1 MHGGCD
7 SGARS
12 VRRCHNPGR
21 LQLASLVERL
31 AVSSETAP
39 PEIEPLEIEPS
50 EIEPSEIAQRRTNRA
65 REYAAFIRAM
75 VAREPKTFAIAV
87 GGASLYALCTVA
99 SSVVIRWVIDHV
111 IVPRFEQG
119 DVAAGTVATG
129 CALIIGVGVLRAIG
143 VVIRRCFAGITQ
155 WRIAQGLGDD
165 VVDQLVAQPASWH
178 QRQSDGQLVGRA
190 GVDIDTT
197 VGVMAP
203 IPFATGVM
211 LLIVVSAIWL
221 LATDL
226 VLGIV
231 AVSVFPVLMLM
242 NVVYQKRVD
251 RHYDAAQ
258 QSLGDFSGAV
268 HESFEGVQLVK
279 AYGAEERETQRLSG
293 MAAKIRDSRIRAVSL
308 RGTFEALLEVI
319 PSITNIGLVIL
330 GAVRVDSGAVS
341 IGELSGFIY
350 MFTLLVFPLRLIGY
364 ALSELPHSSAGYRR
378 VRATIEEPLERD
390 PEQSIV
396 PAVQPDAVVFDD
408 VSYTFADTA
417 EPTIEHATFTIPAGS
432 VTAFVGPTGSGKT
445 TLVELIA
452 GLVGPTEGRVALT
465 PGERAI
471 VFQEPFLF
479 GGTVR
484 DNVSVGL
491 ELGDQQVW
499 DALRM
504 AAADDFVRD
513 LEAGIDTVVGERGVT
528 LSGGQ
533 RQRIALARALAR
545 NPRVLLLDD
554 TTSAL
559 DPGTEMKVLAN
570 LRAGLGH
577 STVVMVASRPS
588 TIALADDVLFVEA
601 GRITAHGTHDELMAD
616 VDAYRQLVEAF
627 ESDRSV
633 PT

>member
-1 MHGGCD
+1 VTTLLAGSAAGNL
-7 SGARS
+7 GRRS
-12 VRRCHNPGR
+12 VH
-21 LQLASLVERL
+21 ALVERL
-31 AVSSETAP
+31 AVSSVTASSEIGPSETAR
-39 PEIEPLEIEPS
+39 
-50 EIEPSEIAQRRTNRA
+50 RRTSRA
-65 REYAAFIRAM
+65 REYADFVRAM
-75 VAREPKTFAIAV
+75 VGRQPKTFAIAV
-87 GGASLYALCTVA
+87 GGASVYALCTVA

-111 IVPRFEQG
+111 IVPRFEEG
-119 DVAAGTVATG
+119 DVAVGTVVTG

-143 VVIRRCFAGITQ
+143 VVVRRSFAGITQ

-178 QRQSDGQLVGRA
+178 QRQSDGQLVARA

-203 IPFATGVM
+203 IPFATSVL

-221 LATDL
+221 LVTDL
-226 VLGIV
+226 VLGLV
-231 AVSVFPVLMLM
+231 AVSVFPVLMLL

-279 AYGAEERETQRLSG
+279 AYGAEERETQRLSA
-293 MAAKIRDSRIRAVSL
+293 MASRIRDSRIRAVYL
-308 RGTFEALLEVI
+308 RGTFESLLEVI
-319 PSITNIGLVIL
+319 PSITNIVIVII
-330 GAVRVDSGAVS
+330 GAIRVDSGAVS
-341 IGELSGFIY
+341 IGDLSGFIY

-378 VRATIEEPLERD
+378 VRATIVEPLDSD
-390 PEQSIV
+390 PEQSIA
-396 PAVQPDAVVFDD
+396 PAVAPAAVVFDD
-408 VSYTFADTA
+408 VSYTFTDAA
-417 EPTIEHATFTIPAGS
+417 EPTIQHASFSIPAGS
-432 VTAFVGPTGSGKT
+432 VTAFVGSTGSGKT
-445 TLVELIA
+445 TLVELMA
-452 GLVGPTEGRVALT
+452 GLVAPTEGRVALT
-465 PGERAI
+465 PDARAI
-471 VFQEPFLF
+471 VFQEAFLF
-479 GGTVR
+479 GGSVR

-491 ELGDQQVW
+491 ELSDQDVW

-504 AAADDFVRD
+504 ACADDFVRD
-513 LEAGIDTVVGERGVT
+513 LEDGLDTVVGERGVT

-533 RQRIALARALAR
+533 RQRVALARALAR
-545 NPRVLLLDD
+545 DPRLLLLDD

-559 DPGTEMKVLAN
+559 DPATEMAVLAN
-570 LRAGLGH
+570 LRAGLDH

-601 GRITAHGTHDELMAD
+601 GRITAHGTHDELMAG
-616 VDAYRQLVEAF
+616 VDAYRELVEAF
-627 ESDRSV
+627 EADRSV

>member
-1 MHGGCD
+1 MGPIAGPG
-7 SGARS
+7 SRS
-12 VRRCHNPGR
+12 PGPR
-21 LQLASLVERL
+21 SPDALVERL
-31 AVSSETAP
+31 AVSVETVP
-39 PEIEPLEIEPS
+39 PETVPKRS
-50 EIEPSEIAQRRTNRA
+50 GRA

-75 VAREPKTFAIAV
+75 VGRQPKTFSIAV
-87 GGASLYALCTVA
+87 AGASVYALCTVA

-111 IVPRFEQG
+111 IVPRFEEG
-119 DVAAGTVATG
+119 DVAVATVVTG

-143 VVIRRCFAGITQ
+143 VVVRRAFAGITQ

-165 VVDQLVAQPASWH
+165 IVDRLVDQPASWH
-178 QRQSDGQLVGRA
+178 HRQSDGQLVARA

-203 IPFATGVM
+203 IPFATSTI

-221 LATDL
+221 IATDV
-226 VLGIV
+226 VLGLV
-231 AVSVFPVLMLM
+231 AVSVFPLLMLL

-251 RHYDAAQ
+251 RHFDAAQ

-279 AYGAEERETQRLSG
+279 AYGAEERETQRLSA
-293 MAAKIRDSRIRAVSL
+293 MASQIRDARIRAVYL

-319 PSITNIGLVIL
+319 PSITNIGIVIL
-330 GAVRVDSGAVS
+330 GAIRVDSGAVT
-341 IGELSGFIY
+341 IGELTGFIF

-378 VRATIEEPLERD
+378 VRATIDEPLEDD
-390 PEQSIV
+390 PEQAIV
-396 PAVQPDAVVFDD
+396 PAVPPAAVVFDD
-408 VSYTFADTA
+408 VSYTFADAA
-417 EPTIEHATFTIPAGS
+417 EPAIEHASFTIPAGS
-432 VTAFVGPTGSGKT
+432 VTAFVGSTGAGKT

-452 GLVGPTEGRVALT
+452 GLVPPTEGSVALT
-465 PGERAI
+465 PGARAI
-471 VFQEPFLF
+471 VFQEAFLF

-491 ELGDQQVW
+491 ELTDEQVW
-499 DALRM
+499 AALRR

-513 LEAGIDTVVGERGVT
+513 LEDGLDTVVGERGVT

-533 RQRIALARALAR
+533 RQRVALARALAR
-545 NPRVLLLDD
+545 DPRVLLLDD

-559 DPGTEMKVLAN
+559 DPATEMAVLTN
-570 LRAGLGH
+570 LRAALGE

-588 TIALADDVLFVEA
+588 TIALADEVLFVEA
-601 GRITAHGTHDELMAD
+601 GRITAHGTHDELMDA
-616 VDAYRQLVEAF
+616 VGAYRELVEAF
-627 ESDRSV
+627 EADRSV